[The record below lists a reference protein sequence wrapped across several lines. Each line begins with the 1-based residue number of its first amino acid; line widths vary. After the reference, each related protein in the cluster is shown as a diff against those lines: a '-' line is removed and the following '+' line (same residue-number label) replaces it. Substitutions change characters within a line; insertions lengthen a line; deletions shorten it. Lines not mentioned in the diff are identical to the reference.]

1 MSTMIE
7 SQKHDPIEGEIQ
19 DNLIDLIEDDPS
31 DMTIILTERERIGV
45 PQPSSNPTIEEKK
58 AIVQQVKARI
68 KTMLDEDI
76 PFFTMDRI
84 RDVHEQVQKC
94 MAQGGKGDVFVEG
107 LDGIVVRFRLQ
118 IGKKYDWAD
127 AIRYVVFKGFFLQ

>member
-1 MSTMIE
+1 
-7 SQKHDPIEGEIQ
+7 
-19 DNLIDLIEDDPS
+19 
-31 DMTIILTERERIGV
+31 MTIILTERERIGV
-45 PQPSSNPTIEEKK
+45 PQISSNPTIEEKK

-68 KTMLDEDI
+68 KAMLDEDI
-76 PFFTMDRI
+76 PFFTMDKI

-107 LDGIVVRFRLQ
+107 LDGIVVRFQLQ

-127 AIRYVVFKGFFLQ
+127 AINSK